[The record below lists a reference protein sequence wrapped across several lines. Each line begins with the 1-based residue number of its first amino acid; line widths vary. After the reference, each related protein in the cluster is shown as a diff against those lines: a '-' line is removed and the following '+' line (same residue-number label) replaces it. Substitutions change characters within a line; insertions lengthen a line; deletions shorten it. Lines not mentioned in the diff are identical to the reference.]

1 MQRALR
7 WVPWVPWVPR
17 VPGASCQAPG
27 HNRLVIGPTS
37 SAALRLAG
45 LLTALGLVT
54 SRLGLVAHE
63 LVGHGATAVALGGR
77 VLEVRLFWF
86 AGGWIRYRLE
96 DASDGAAIAVVS
108 GGIAVELVI
117 GATLWLALWRRAST
131 AARLLRGIGAA
142 LVVHAA
148 WYLAAG
154 TWHGFGDGVILRREL
169 GAAQVPV
176 ALAAGAVAIA
186 MAYLGA
192 RAVLGLLAAMVPG
205 GRAARIGGAAAAIVL
220 AGGLQLMLAAGEV
233 ELRRDETYGRIMRRE
248 RDRLVEREL
257 AEWQRGLR
265 ERGLEASRDD
275 ARRRARELEEQHRE
289 LPFAHVLGA
298 LTLIAIG
305 AGAWRSR
312 AEPAAPVRGRLLG
325 GTAAAAAASVLLVIA
340 LDAMLV

>member
-1 MQRALR
+1 MIPRRETWCSGCVKAVAGARRAAR
-7 WVPWVPWVPR
+7 
-17 VPGASCQAPG
+17 G
-27 HNRLVIGPTS
+27 HNRPVIGPTG

-54 SRLGLVAHE
+54 SRLGLLAHE

-77 VLEVRLFWF
+77 VIEVRLFWF

-96 DASDGAAIAVVS
+96 DAGDGAAIAVAS
-108 GGIAVELVI
+108 GGIIVEAVI
-117 GATLWLALWRRAST
+117 GALLWSALRRGAGV
-131 AARLLRGIGAA
+131 AARLSRGIGAA
-142 LVVHAA
+142 LVIHAA

-169 GAAQVPV
+169 GDARVPV
-176 ALAAGAVAIA
+176 ALAAGAAAIA

-192 RAVLGLLAAMVPG
+192 RAVLGVLAAMVPG
-205 GRAARIGGAAAAIVL
+205 GRAARIGGAAAAIIL
-220 AGGLQLMLAAGEV
+220 AGGLQLALAAGEV
-233 ELRRDETYGRIMRRE
+233 QLRRDETYGRIMRRE

-265 ERGLEASRDD
+265 ERGIEASQDE
-275 ARRRARELEEQHRE
+275 ARRRARELAERHRE

-305 AGAWRSR
+305 AGAWRAR
-312 AEPAAPVRGRLLG
+312 GGPAPPVRGRLLG
-325 GTAAAAAASVLLVIA
+325 VTTAAAAASVLLVIA